1 MNQPPSS
8 SDRLQPVLLDRLL
21 APKQGGSPVLSKRQ
35 LREGVLR
42 DLRWLLNAVQ
52 PHPAWVKEKPEL
64 AATVLNFGIPVMAG
78 KQASS
83 VNLTQLEQDIANA
96 IKRFEP
102 RILPHSLEVHAFEPE
117 DVLGTHNV
125 IEFEIKGLLWA
136 LPVPLDVL
144 YRTRLDLEAGIVNV
158 RDVNLADA
166 EPAPDPG
173 PAAGHAV

>member
-8 SDRLQPVLLDRLL
+8 RDRLQPALLDRLL
-21 APKQGGSPVLSKRQ
+21 APEQGASPVLSKRQ
-35 LREGVLR
+35 LREGVLW

-52 PHPAWVKEKPEL
+52 PHPAWAKERPHL
-64 AATVLNFGIPVMAG
+64 AGTVLNFGIPVMAG

-83 VNLTQLEQDIANA
+83 VNLTELELNISNA

-102 RILPHSLEVHAFEPE
+102 RIIASSLEVRAFEPE

-136 LPVPLDVL
+136 QPVPLEVL
-144 YRTRLDLEAGIVNV
+144 YRTRLDLEAGVVNV
-158 RDVNLADA
+158 KDVNLSDA

-173 PAAGHAV
+173 QVR

>member
-1 MNQPPSS
+1 MTQPPSS
-8 SDRLQPVLLDRLL
+8 RDRLQPALLDRLL
-21 APKQGGSPVLSKRQ
+21 APKDGATPALSKRQ

-52 PHPAWVKEKPEL
+52 PHPDWAREKPEL
-64 AATVLNFGIPVMAG
+64 AGTVLNFGIPVLTG

-83 VNLTQLEQDIANA
+83 VTLAQLELDIGNA

-102 RILPHSLEVHAFEPE
+102 RILPHSLEVKAFEPE

-136 LPVPLDVL
+136 LPVPLEVL
-144 YRTRLDLEAGIVNV
+144 YRTRLDLEAGLVNV
-158 RDVNLADA
+158 KDVHLGDAQLAP
-166 EPAPDPG
+166 EPGLAP
-173 PAAGHAV
+173 